1 MEMDFFYRIPGFDL
15 ENGLDY
21 IHDDQSVATMLSYA
35 KRSGSIELYMKP
47 HSAKDG
53 PANPSIGPASRRKP
67 EQEV

>member
-21 IHDDQSVATMLSYA
+21 IHDDQFVATMLSYA
-35 KRSGSIELYMKP
+35 MRSGSIELYMKP

-53 PANPSIGPASRRKP
+53 PANPSIGLASRRKP
-67 EQEV
+67 EHEV

>member
-21 IHDDQSVATMLSYA
+21 IHDDQSVSTMLSYA

-47 HSAKDG
+47 
-53 PANPSIGPASRRKP
+53 
-67 EQEV
+67 